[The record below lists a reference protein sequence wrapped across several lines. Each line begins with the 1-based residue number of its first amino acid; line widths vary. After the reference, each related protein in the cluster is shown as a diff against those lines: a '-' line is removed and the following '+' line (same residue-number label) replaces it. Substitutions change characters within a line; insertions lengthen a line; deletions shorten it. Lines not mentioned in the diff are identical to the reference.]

1 MAYVKLFISLFVSL
15 YGLKTIK
22 SKKVPLFYRI
32 VCFGI
37 FSYFLSAVYEAVSII
52 TGFDFRGAVGSLGYS
67 AMFLF
72 LFSSYYGAMDSLV
85 DDRSSRLRKYRA
97 ISLLFCLLNVF
108 VSFLFRRFELSNVFV
123 TISAL
128 FCLYFSFKHLV
139 IEDIEMGIVDSMRL
153 YNLMVVL
160 LCMSFIYSISDI
172 VSLMIILFMLPLLRR
187 GVNRW
192 FI

>member
-1 MAYVKLFISLFVSL
+1 MVYVRLSVSLLVSL

-32 VCFGI
+32 ACFGI
-37 FSYFLSAVYEAVSII
+37 FSYFLSAVYETVSAV
-52 TGFDFRGAVGSLGYS
+52 TGFNSPNIVGGLGYT

-85 DDRSSRLRKYRA
+85 DDKSGRLRKYRI
-97 ISLLFCLLNVF
+97 ISLLFCLLNISGAV
-108 VSFLFRRFELSNVFV
+108 LFKAFELSNVFV
-123 TISAL
+123 AVSAFL
-128 FCLYFSFKHLV
+128 SLYFSFKHLI

-153 YNLMVVL
+153 YNLLIVL
-160 LCMSFIYSISDI
+160 LCISFIYNIPDF
-172 VSLMIILFMLPLLRR
+172 VSLIIIVLMLPVLRR
-187 GVNRW
+187 SVNRW